1 MSVEKPEKKKE
12 GLSIVVPVFNE
23 QESIRNTLSKLV
35 ETTASLPYLVEIIV
49 VDDGSSDGTTQI
61 LNDFSDST
69 VRIVRHP
76 VNRGYG
82 AALKT
87 GINVASYPYI
97 AITDADG
104 TYPNKLIPKLYEK
117 MVNEN
122 YDMIVGS
129 RTGEHVEI
137 PLTRRPAKWVL
148 NKIADYLAGFK
159 IPDLNSGLR
168 VFRKEIVEKFQKILP
183 EGFSFTTTI
192 TLAMLTN
199 GYSVTYEPIDY
210 KVREGKSKIR
220 PFYDTV
226 NFLQLI
232 IRTVLYFN
240 PLKIFLPIS
249 GLFIFLSILLMTYR
263 LFVAEAFG
271 VTSVVF
277 FVCGIQFLG
286 LGMLADLIDRRM

>member
-183 EGFSFTTTI
+183 DGFSFTTTI

-232 IRTVLYFN
+232 IRTVLYFD